1 MEVTKITND
10 NFEEEVLNAKEP
22 VLVDFWATWCGPCM
36 RQGPVVE
43 ELADELEGQ
52 VKVGKVNVDEEAA
65 LALKY
70 QIMSIPTLV
79 VMKKGVFEGKSIGVQ
94 DKDEVLKLLA
104 L

>member
-1 MEVTKITND
+1 MAKEITTA
-10 NFEEEVLNAKEP
+10 NFETEVLKSEKP
-22 VLVDFWATWCGPCM
+22 VLIDFWATWCGPCM

-52 VKVGKVNVDEEAA
+52 VKVGKVNVDEEAP

-94 DKDEVLKLLA
+94 DKDEVLRLLA

>member
-1 MEVTKITND
+1 MLCVEGVERRAELAVGAYSAQKTGCWVEV
-10 NFEEEVLNAKEP
+10 FRVRAR
-22 VLVDFWATWCGPCM
+22 A
-36 RQGPVVE
+36 VVE